1 MSRTPRLEPV
11 VTAPVRAVLAWRVLG
26 ACIAASAVA
35 AMAWSVWHT
44 ATPLAW
50 ALGIA
55 AVAGAAAYLGY
66 VQARGSRTPVVRA
79 VRVLP
84 RGTWQVRQGRT
95 WRAVDIER
103 CVRAGGMLTFHAAVH
118 RLTPVGEGE
127 SRTLS
132 FTVRR
137 GRLSAERWRKL
148 CVSVAVWAA
157 RPAREAEFA

>member
-1 MSRTPRLEPV
+1 M
-11 VTAPVRAVLAWRVLG
+11 TAPVRAVLAWRVLG
-26 ACIAASAVA
+26 ACIAAGAVA
-35 AMAWSVWHT
+35 AMSWSAWRSGS
-44 ATPLAW
+44 PLAW
-50 ALGIA
+50 AFVI
-55 AVAGAAAYLGY
+55 AVAVGTVACVGYLR
-66 VQARGSRTPVVRA
+66 ARGSRTPAVRA

-118 RLTPVGEGE
+118 RLTPVGAGE
-127 SRTLS
+127 SRALS

>member
-11 VTAPVRAVLAWRVLG
+11 VTAPVRDALVWRVLG
-26 ACIAASAVA
+26 MCVGAGA
-35 AMAWSVWHT
+35 
-44 ATPLAW
+44 
-50 ALGIA
+50 GA
-55 AVAGAAAYLGY
+55 AVAWSAWLAGSLLVWALVAATAVGAVAWFAHRRSRI
-66 VQARGSRTPVVRA
+66 ARTPAVRA

-118 RLTPVGEGE
+118 RLTPVGAGE
-127 SRTLS
+127 SRALS